1 MADISVTLI
10 LDDSQYQGKLKAAVT
25 SMDDLGKKGT
35 KATGDVS
42 AGLEKNAVNAEAF
55 KGKMEKLQTILLGA
69 GFVEFA
75 RRSLETS
82 KQIVDLSK
90 GSDISIP
97 KILQLREAFEA
108 NGGSAEKLG
117 KIISKLSQSLEQA
130 REGSATAQETLLK
143 LGLTFKDMASMGTE
157 DALQA
162 TISKLAAMEDPI
174 KRNALALQIFGKEA
188 KNINWKGIQDGTSSS
203 TEEYN
208 KYSDSLNKAQQAQI
222 KLEEA
227 ATKLQIAFVNLLDK
241 SGILGFI
248 NNMNNDFAKFE
259 KIVTAA
265 GIAFGLYFG
274 ASALIAVKE
283 LGEKVLPMLIAGFD
297 GVTAAVVRLDTALGA
312 GLLGKFT
319 AVAAAAYLLFRSED
333 LNQGEDALIKKI
345 HKQEDEL
352 AALPEKYRNAYA
364 KLETEDKM
372 RVAEMVNSGKSMAEA
387 IAKIAKMPSDTG
399 SVKPAW
405 MGELQGLKE
414 LSTEYDKVNTR
425 LIENYNVTARNGSL
439 TTDQVQRMT
448 LLRAEYQKYEDQLD
462 AINKQER
469 MLRASENQGNAA
481 ATADKIAELEKQKT
495 LINEY
500 YTKFEK
506 RYSESIDKNQLLARE
521 FNTGWKGAF
530 TKYVDDATNAAS
542 QGKAVFDVMTNA
554 MNSAIDEFVMKGT
567 FSFKSFSIGI
577 IQELEKIALK
587 AAAAQVFKA
596 SGMGDL
602 FGAVGGH
609 AMGGSIPAG
618 QWGIVGEQGPELVKG
633 PAAVTTNN
641 NTAGIMGGGQ
651 TIINNISAIDS
662 KSVAQLFA
670 ENRMTLFGTVEQ
682 ARRELPMRT
691 R

>member
-1 MADISVTLI
+1 MADISVTLV
-10 LDDSQYQGKLKAAVT
+10 LDDSQYQGKLKAATT
-25 SMDDLGKKGT
+25 SIEDFGKKGV
-35 KATGDVS
+35 KAAGDVS
-42 AGLEKNAVNAEAF
+42 SGLEKGGVNADAF

-90 GSDISIP
+90 GSDVSIP

-143 LGLTFKDMASMGTE
+143 LGLSFKDMASMGTDE
-157 DALQA
+157 ALQA
-162 TISKLAAMEDPI
+162 TINKLAAMEDPI
-174 KRNALALQIFGKEA
+174 NRNALALQIFGKEA
-188 KNINWKGIQDGTSSS
+188 KNINWKGIQEGTSSS

-208 KYSDSLNKAQQAQI
+208 KYSESLLKAQEAQI

-227 ATKLQIAFVNLLDK
+227 STKLQIAFVNLLDK
-241 SGILGFI
+241 SGILSFI
-248 NNMNNDFAKFE
+248 NNMNNDFSKFE

-265 GIAFGLYFG
+265 GTAFALYFG
-274 ASALIAVKE
+274 ASAFIAVKE
-283 LGEKVLPMLIAGFD
+283 LGEKILPMLVTGFD
-297 GVTAAVVRLDTALGA
+297 ATTAAVTRLDTALGA

-352 AALPEKYRNAYA
+352 ADLPAKYRDAYA
-364 KLETEDKM
+364 KLDQEDKM
-372 RVAEMVNSGKSMAEA
+372 RVQEMYNNGKSMAEA
-387 IAKIAKMPSDTG
+387 IAKVAKLPVQGESI
-399 SVKPAW
+399 KPAW
-405 MGELQGLKE
+405 AGEIQSLKE
-414 LSTEYDKVNTR
+414 LSTEFEKVSQRT
-425 LIENYNVTARNGSL
+425 LENYNIQAKNGTLTA
-439 TTDQVQRMT
+439 DQVQKMT

-469 MLRASENQGNAA
+469 LLRENQNAGNAA
-481 ATADKIAELEKQKT
+481 ATADKIAELEKQKAAIT
-495 LINEY
+495 TY
-500 YTKFEK
+500 YDGFEK
-506 RYSESIDKNQLLARE
+506 KFRANIESNQQVARE
-521 FNTGWKGAF
+521 FGTGWKEAF

-542 QGKAVFDVMTNA
+542 QGKAAFDVMTNA
-554 MNSAIDEFVMKGT
+554 MNNAIDEFVMKGT
-567 FSFKSFSIGI
+567 FSFKSFSTGI

-596 SGMGDL
+596 SGIGDL

-609 AMGGSIPAG
+609 AMGGSIPSG

-633 PAAVTTNN
+633 PAAVVTAN
-641 NTAGIMGGGQ
+641 NTAGMMGNNQ